1 MTAAATTSKEQ
12 QPVNNPN
19 NRPGQDDPRT
29 NTQPGK
35 RPEEQE
41 RHDQGK
47 GFPDRNEQRGGG
59 QGGPGQPEHRPS
71 EQGQRPGVAGQDR
84 RG

>member
-1 MTAAATTSKEQ
+1 M
-12 QPVNNPN
+12 NNPN
-19 NRPGQDDPRT
+19 NRPGQDNPGT

-41 RHDQGK
+41 RNEPGK
-47 GFPDRNEQRGGG
+47 GFGDRNEQRGGG
-59 QGGPGQPEHRPS
+59 PGAPGQPEHRPS
-71 EQGQRPGVAGQDR
+71 EQGQRPGTAGQDR